1 MADVKNFKSRLSS
14 SRLFSKGSKDLDSGV
29 VDDKVFNKDKWN
41 MIFGKLKKLGTA
53 IEMYYGSS
61 MSIDNVE
68 YRWVNDRI
76 EYYEKDKRLLTKE
89 EMTTANE
96 MWKKYG
102 TKS

>member
-1 MADVKNFKSRLSS
+1 M
-14 SRLFSKGSKDLDSGV
+14 KGSKSKIDRKFWDV
-29 VDDKVFNKDKWN
+29 V
-41 MIFGKLKKLGTA
+41 FGKLKKLGTA

-76 EYYEKDKRLLTKE
+76 EYWNSEERLLTKE